1 MCAGVGRQAGVN
13 PGYCLKLKHPE
24 MATWPVKMASSVSL
38 ADAIEAFLK
47 AKGQKGMDNDE
58 CGILLPDST
67 LCTLD
72 DELLQKSIADL
83 GLKPNSVVKMMFEL

>member
-1 MCAGVGRQAGVN
+1 MCAGVGRQAGVG
-13 PGYCLKLKHPE
+13 PGYCVKLKHPE
-24 MATWPVKMASSVSL
+24 MSTWPVKMASSVPLS
-38 ADAIEAFLK
+38 DAIEAFLK
-47 AKGQKGMDNDE
+47 AKGQEGIDNDE

-83 GLKPNSVVKMMFEL
+83 ELKPDSIVKVMFEL